1 MTETQMTI
9 EILKLGIS
17 LLTPILVLII
27 GLVVSKKIEKN
38 KLDVLKEKEWQVK
51 WAEMFLKQATDFN
64 DNITIVICSLFN
76 LQSETDQNKID
87 QNKIDELKKKISAS
101 NTRLSEIDWNIQNYA
116 QFSKNYGNEVIST
129 QQQLMDSIRQ
139 LISNRQGSL
148 EEVRK
153 QQFNYNNAVRNAH
166 SEILKMK

>member
-9 EILKLGIS
+9 EILKLCIS
-17 LLTPILVLII
+17 LFTPILVLIV
-27 GLVVSKKIEKN
+27 GLIVSKKLEKN

-64 DNITIVICSLFN
+64 DDITIVICSLFN

-87 QNKIDELKKKISAS
+87 EIKKKISAS
-101 NTRLSEIDWNIQNYA
+101 NNRISEIDWNIRNYT
-116 QFSKNYGNEVIST
+116 QFSNTYEQEVIST
-129 QQQLMDSIRQ
+129 QQKLMDSIRQ
-139 LISNRQGSL
+139 LISTGQGSL

-153 QQFNYNNAVRNAH
+153 QQFEYNNAVRSAH

>member
-9 EILKLGIS
+9 EILKLCIS
-17 LLTPILVLII
+17 LFTPILVLIV
-27 GLVVSKKIEKN
+27 GLIVSKKLDKN

-64 DNITIVICSLFN
+64 DDITIVICSLFN

-87 QNKIDELKKKISAS
+87 EIKKKISAS
-101 NTRLSEIDWNIQNYA
+101 NNRISEIDWNIRNYT
-116 QFSKNYGNEVIST
+116 QFSNTYEQEVIST
-129 QQQLMDSIRQ
+129 QQKLMDSIRQ
-139 LISNRQGSL
+139 LISTGQGSL

-153 QQFNYNNAVRNAH
+153 QQFEYNNAVRSAH

>member
-9 EILKLGIS
+9 EILKLCIS

-51 WAEMFLKQATDFN
+51 WAEMFLKQATEFN

-87 QNKIDELKKKISAS
+87 ELKKKISAS
-101 NTRLSEIDWNIQNYA
+101 NNRISEIDWNIQNYA
-116 QFSKNYGNEVIST
+116 QFSKSYGNKVIST
-129 QQQLMDSIRQ
+129 QQKLMDSIRQ

-153 QQFNYNNAVRNAH
+153 QQFEYNNAVRNAH